1 MTDKQLYRLCKKYGL
16 RALEARRKFAGLLPE
31 VARRRLYERRGFNSI
46 YELAARLGGMT
57 RDQVDEVL
65 RLEKRFI
72 ELPIL
77 RKALVNGEV
86 SASKLARV
94 AAVATNENSAEVL
107 SLARTVSYAALDIKV
122 KEIKLENGLLEV
134 KSDGKSLCAQTL
146 EELGISEEVA
156 QKLVDLKKKGFDLNL
171 LLKEMLQRREEE
183 IEREAQLIEE
193 KINLTVADRSRYV
206 TAEVKRIV
214 EQKFGKKCAELSC
227 GKLAAQLHHLKKFA
241 EGGANSPQNLRPLCR
256 GHHQLAH
263 IENNAGEVDRS

>member
-16 RALEARRKFAGLLPE
+16 RALEARRKFPE
-31 VARRRLYERRGFNSI
+31 VARRRLYERRGFGSI

-122 KEIKLENGLLEV
+122 KEMKMVKEVVDIKVAKSEMINGLSKGEIH
-134 KSDGKSLCAQTL
+134 GKSLCAQTL

-156 QKLVDLKKKGFDLNL
+156 QKLVDLKKKGFDLNV
-171 LLKEMLQRREEE
+171 LLKEMLQRHEEE

-263 IENNAGEVDRS
+263 I